1 MLPAAPMAFC
11 SRSHVHTLRIV
22 QTLVDIEG
30 YRILATAEVRR
41 CPKHNQ
47 YMRATGLTAAEP
59 TPPLV
64 PQFIQTAEHRI
75 PASEASKQVAAM
87 AEAMNLQPVPG
98 DNDVSILVTSASAAA
113 GVVRVTGAH
122 RT

>member
-1 MLPAAPMAFC
+1 
-11 SRSHVHTLRIV
+11 
-22 QTLVDIEG
+22 
-30 YRILATAEVRR
+30 
-41 CPKHNQ
+41 
-47 YMRATGLTAAEP
+47 
-59 TPPLV
+59 
-64 PQFIQTAEHRI
+64 
-75 PASEASKQVAAM
+75 M